1 MPTRASGSFT
11 VKVVP
16 QPGVEGSPIGRMTID
31 KQFQG
36 DLDATSVG
44 EMVTTATESAGSRVY
59 VALERVTGTL
69 AGRSGSFVL
78 MHAGT
83 MTRGGMSLSVTFA
96 PASGTGALAGI
107 SGTLT
112 ITIVDKQHLYD
123 FDYILGD

>member
-11 VKVVP
+11 VAVVP
-16 QPGVEGSPIGRMTID
+16 QPGVEGSPIGRMTVD
-31 KQFQG
+31 KQFHG

-83 MTRGGMSLSVTFA
+83 MTREGMSLSVTVA

-107 SGTLT
+107 TGTLA

>member
-1 MPTRASGSFT
+1 MPTRASGSFD

-31 KQFQG
+31 KTFHG

-83 MTRGGMSLSVTFA
+83 MTRQGMSLSVTVA

>member
-1 MPTRASGSFT
+1 MPTRASGSFD

-16 QPGVEGSPIGRMTID
+16 QPGVDGSPIGRMTID
-31 KQFQG
+31 KQFHG

-83 MTRGGMSLSVTFA
+83 MTRDGMSLSVTVA
-96 PASGTGALAGI
+96 PASGTGALAEI

>member
-1 MPTRASGSFT
+1 MPTRASGLFDVT
-11 VKVVP
+11 VVP

-31 KQFQG
+31 KQFHG

-83 MTRGGMSLSVTFA
+83 MTRGGMSLSVTVA
-96 PASGTGALAGI
+96 PASGTGALAGL